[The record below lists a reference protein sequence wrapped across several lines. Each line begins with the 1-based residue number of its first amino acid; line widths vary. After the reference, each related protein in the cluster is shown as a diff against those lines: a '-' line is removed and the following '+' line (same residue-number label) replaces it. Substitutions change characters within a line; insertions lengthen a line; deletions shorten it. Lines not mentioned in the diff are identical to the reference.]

1 MFFDS
6 VGTKQNQIE
15 TFSQKPNQIKP
26 NDFSNLKPNHLA
38 LEPIVALVSCYN
50 EVQWVLQNTYLK
62 AKKNF
67 SMEEKL
73 KA

>member
-26 NDFSNLKPNHLA
+26 NDFSNLKPNDFSNLKPNHLA

-50 EVQWVLQNTYLK
+50 EVQ
-62 AKKNF
+62 
-67 SMEEKL
+67 
-73 KA
+73 

>member
-50 EVQWVLQNTYLK
+50 EVQ
-62 AKKNF
+62 
-67 SMEEKL
+67 
-73 KA
+73 